1 MLQNS
6 RLLCGEHLRYCFAR
20 TVSYSSKD
28 VPLSPQLSHA
38 NGSLGDDIPTLL
50 YPMAPVG
57 WPKYGCLTEAWPSKA
72 LPREVSEN
80 VGQSFVLVEDV
91 YYGKL
96 RNIDGSIQLSGEQT
110 KNDDGDIQNLRDER
124 GYILVSFLVTAA
136 CENQLL
142 LSWLLSLSRILG
154 GNLSLIMVNYN
165 PESGS

>member
-1 MLQNS
+1 M
-6 RLLCGEHLRYCFAR
+6 A
-20 TVSYSSKD
+20 
-28 VPLSPQLSHA
+28 PWA
-38 NGSLGDDIPTLL
+38 MTLL
-50 YPMAPVG
+50 PDFTPWTQLVG
-57 WPKYGCLTEAWPSKA
+57 PSMDASLKLGQVKPFLGIFLTET
-72 LPREVSEN
+72 EN
-80 VGQSFVLVEDV
+80 VGESFVLVEDV

-96 RNIDGSIQLSGEQT
+96 RTIDGSIQLSGEQT

-142 LSWLLSLSRILG
+142 LSWLLSLSQILG